1 MKIVSLF
8 AGAGGL
14 DLGFQKAGFDIIWAN
29 EFDSEIWH
37 TYEKNHPT
45 TILNKD
51 NIINIPISDIPDCD
65 GIIGGPPCQ
74 SWSEAGAQKGIE
86 DKRGQLFFDFIRIIT
101 EKQPK
106 FFLAENVS
114 GMLLDRHSQALDN
127 IKDMFRK
134 AGIGYELS
142 FNMLNS
148 ADYNV
153 PQDRKRVFFI
163 GIRKD
168 LGFKYEFEFPNFN
181 KQTLKDAIYDL
192 KSNALPGLTNNKTNG
207 ENCIVPNHEYL
218 TGKFSSIFMSRN
230 RVRNWDEQSFTIQ
243 AGGIHAPI
251 HPQAPKMKFINK
263 NKRVFA
269 PGKEHLYRRLSVRE
283 CARIQTFPDEFIFYY
298 KNIASG
304 YKMVGNAVPVNMA
317 YFLANTIKKQ
327 ISERSRILTSKDT
340 YEIQL
345 EDTTKQNNTIQLN
358 YTIVLVGYY
367 QPKQYEWIKRNGIY
381 NFRINSKTDSLI
393 VNKEIKNAKFLLLYT
408 RGNVE
413 SSELWHITSSKPRIV
428 SKHELEK
435 MEYPSPNGDY
445 YLIIDIHPIT
455 EDKLKN
461 SKWEF
466 KRLKEYSSARTWG
479 RPFTTS
485 LAELMKC
492 KK

>member
-14 DLGFQKAGFDIIWAN
+14 DLGFQKAGFVIIWAN

-51 NIINIPISDIPDCD
+51 DIVNIPISAIPDCD

-114 GMLLDRHSQALDN
+114 GMLLDRHSHALDN
-127 IKDMFRK
+127 IKNMFRN

-142 FNMLNS
+142 FEMLNS

-168 LGFKYEFEFPNFN
+168 LGFKYVFERSNFK

-192 KSNALPGLTNNKTNG
+192 KDNALLGLTNNKTNG
-207 ENCIVPNHEYL
+207 KGCVVPNHEYL
-218 TGKFSSIFMSRN
+218 AGKFSTIYMSRN

-263 NKRVFA
+263 DKRIFA

-283 CARIQTFPDEFIFYY
+283 CARIQTFPDDYIFYY
-298 KNIASG
+298 NNIAAG
-304 YKMVGNAVPVNMA
+304 YKMIGNAVPVNLA
-317 YFLANTIKKQ
+317 YFLANSIKRQ
-327 ISERSRILTSKDT
+327 LSENSSILCSKDI
-340 YEIQL
+340 YSAQL
-345 EDTTKQNNTIQLN
+345 EDMNKKHNRIKLGE
-358 YTIVLVGYY
+358 TIVLVGYY
-367 QPKQYEWIKRNGIY
+367 QPKQYEWIKRQGIY
-381 NFRINSKTDSLI
+381 NFRINSMTDSLT
-393 VNKEIKNAKFLLLYT
+393 VDKEIMDAKFLLLYT

-413 SSELWHITSSKPRIV
+413 SSELWHITSSKPRII
-428 SKHELEK
+428 SKHEL
-435 MEYPSPNGDY
+435 
-445 YLIIDIHPIT
+445 
-455 EDKLKN
+455 
-461 SKWEF
+461 
-466 KRLKEYSSARTWG
+466 
-479 RPFTTS
+479 
-485 LAELMKC
+485 
-492 KK
+492 